1 VSDILER
8 GARIEAEAR
17 FLQDL
22 VAEVE
27 RVVLGQRRLVE
38 RLVIGLLTDSHVLI
52 EGVPGLAKT
61 LVIRSLARALDLSFH
76 RIQFTPDLLPSD
88 VTGVSIFDQRTH
100 DFEFVPGPV
109 FTNVLLADEINRAP
123 PRAQSALLECMA
135 EQQVTVDG
143 RTRRLPPV
151 FMVIATQN
159 PLEFQGTYPLPEAQ
173 LDRFFM
179 RIRIGYPD
187 AEAEMKMIRSQ
198 EHGHPL
204 DKLEPVI
211 GLEELAALQRAVEDV
226 RVSDDV
232 AAYAL
237 SVVQATR
244 NHPGLALGA
253 SPRATLALLR
263 AAQAFALMLGG
274 DFITPQHVKK
284 VARQVLSHRII
295 PRSGASS
302 AQTAEAVVG
311 EVLASVRVPA

>member
-1 VSDILER
+1 MTDTKKALHDLSQNLAKVVF
-8 GARIEAEAR
+8 GKGEA
-17 FLQDL
+17 LMLSL
-22 VAEVE
+22 VAL
-27 RVVLGQRRLVE
+27 LGRGHL
-38 RLVIGLLTDSHVLI
+38 LI
-52 EGVPGLAKT
+52 EDVPGIGKTILA
-61 LVIRSLARALDLSFH
+61 RSLAQSIKGEFKRL
-76 RIQFTPDLLPSD
+76 QCTPDLLPSD

-100 DFEFVPGPV
+100 GFEFVPGPV

-187 AEAEMKMIRSQ
+187 AESEMKMIRSQ

-211 GLEELAALQRAVEDV
+211 GLDELAALQRAVEDV

-232 AAYAL
+232 ATYAL
-237 SVVQATR
+237 SLVQATR

-274 DFITPQHVKK
+274 GFITPQHVKN

-302 AQTAEAVVG
+302 AQTAEAIVG
-311 EVLASVRVPA
+311 EVVASTRVPA

>member
-1 VSDILER
+1 MIDTRKALH
-8 GARIEAEAR
+8 
-17 FLQDL
+17 DL
-22 VAEVE
+22 SQNLA
-27 RVVLGQRRLVE
+27 RVVFGKGEALMLSLVTLLGRGHL
-38 RLVIGLLTDSHVLI
+38 LI
-52 EGVPGLAKT
+52 EDVPGIGKTVLA
-61 LVIRSLARALDLSFH
+61 RSLAQSIKGEFKRL
-76 RIQFTPDLLPSD
+76 QCTPDLLPSD

-100 DFEFVPGPV
+100 SFEFVPGPV
-109 FTNVLLADEINRAP
+109 FANVLLADEINRAP
-123 PRAQSALLECMA
+123 PRAQSALLESMA

-143 RTRRLPPV
+143 RTHRLPPV

-179 RIRIGYPD
+179 RIRLGYPD
-187 AEAEMKMIRSQ
+187 TEAEMKMIRSQ

-211 GLEELAALQRAVEDV
+211 GLEELAVLQRAVEDV

-232 AAYAL
+232 AGYAL
-237 SVVQATR
+237 SLVQATR

-253 SPRATLALLR
+253 SPRATLGLLR
-263 AAQAFALMLGG
+263 AAQASALMLGG

-284 VARQVLSHRII
+284 VAPQVLSHRII

-302 AQTAEAVVG
+302 AQTAEAIVG
-311 EVLASVRVPA
+311 ELLASVRVPA